1 MIDMR
6 SSPPNELVRFA
17 DVMTKLMVQLPDLL
31 PRERRQY
38 EKTGDLGGMDDH
50 ALMHNWKRCIA
61 GDPDAVWVDR
71 RVPFVQTLADRLI
84 ALATDGS
91 RAAGAVID
99 RLLTGIIGQ
108 ARVPLVTHFQSQP
121 VAGETADEAYA
132 RLMGDDDV
140 DDAPT
145 LRPASR
151 RRTHGHAPR
160 TACRHEAISG
170 ARRPHPGTPRL
181 HRGARAFHRGR
192 TVRVPAAWRQHPD
205 GGAAVTMPDPDHHHT
220 PAALNLVEDALATS
234 THGSDRHI
242 HLMRVWQRLWDACCP
257 PSRDWS
263 QVILMIP
270 CHPLWPEFV
279 QRLASALNIS
289 PCRHEPDFPRT
300 VPILREMG
308 LDLSSSLQWFHG
320 WGMQCDC
327 AILGR
332 GDDD

>member
-140 DDAPT
+140 DDAPPQPAQAPQPAQPPPPYVPPPEDAPT
-145 LRPASR
+145 ATPRGQLADTKPFPEPVAPTQAPPASTVEPEPSTVDGR
-151 RRTHGHAPR
+151 FVF
-160 TACRHEAISG
+160 
-170 ARRPHPGTPRL
+170 RPL
-181 HRGARAFHRGR
+181 
-192 TVRVPAAWRQHPD
+192 
-205 GGAAVTMPDPDHHHT
+205 GG
-220 PAALNLVEDALATS
+220 N
-234 THGSDRHI
+234 
-242 HLMRVWQRLWDACCP
+242 
-257 PSRDWS
+257 
-263 QVILMIP
+263 ILMGVRP
-270 CHPLWPEFV
+270 
-279 QRLASALNIS
+279 
-289 PCRHEPDFPRT
+289 
-300 VPILREMG
+300 
-308 LDLSSSLQWFHG
+308 
-320 WGMQCDC
+320 
-327 AILGR
+327 
-332 GDDD
+332 